1 MTIVERVQ
9 QLNVPL
15 DQTVV
20 IGSGVLDALGLRA
33 AGDVDLVVSPEL
45 FETLSQMPE
54 WQLATKHDEP
64 IITKGD
70 TEAFLSWGSDAVPNF
85 QQLYADG
92 ITIDGIRF
100 ANPRFVIAWKQCRLS
115 DKDKADISLLEKY
128 LSHER

>member
-1 MTIVERVQ
+1 MTIIERVQ

-33 AGDVDLVVSPEL
+33 AGDVDLVVSSEL

-54 WQLATKHDEP
+54 WKLATKHDEP
-64 IITKGD
+64 IVTKGD
-70 TEAFLSWGSDAVPNF
+70 AEAFLSWGSDAVPNF

-92 ITIDGIRF
+92 ITVEGVRF
-100 ANPRFVIAWKQCRLS
+100 ANPRFVIAWKQGRLS
-115 DKDKADISLLEKY
+115 DKDKADIALLEEY
-128 LSHER
+128 LSHE